1 MRNMEETKKSM
12 KWILVIVT
20 VVIIVLAGLGYYFL
34 WYIQPPI
41 VPPLIEPF
49 NGTLTNVTGGWQ
61 FTCIGVTKLYPED
74 STYIYIQTENGA
86 PILAVTLLENI
97 DTEAEYNITKVWF
110 HDKDNDD
117 KLGAGDTIFISTDAG
132 IGTSSGDIFQIIIT
146 MTQILYDKP
155 LP

>member
-12 KWILVIVT
+12 KWTLTIVILVIV
-20 VVIIVLAGLGYYFL
+20 IAGLVLYFL
-34 WYIQPPI
+34 WYEQPKI
-41 VPPLIEPF
+41 IDGKLFETL

>member
-1 MRNMEETKKSM
+1 MKETKKSM
-12 KWILVIVT
+12 KWTLTIVILVIV
-20 VVIIVLAGLGYYFL
+20 IAGLILCLVWFL
-34 WYIQPPI
+34 QPKI
-41 VPPLIEPF
+41 SPPFVEGL
-49 NGTLTNVTGGWQ
+49 NGTMTNVTGGWQ
-61 FTCIGVTKLYPED
+61 FTCIGGTKYYPEY
-74 STYIYIQTENGA
+74 STYVFIQTEIGA
-86 PILAVTLLENI
+86 TVLAKTPLENI